1 LKSYNTKLVLYVY
14 DSFTF
19 DFDDKEKHILNEILS
34 IFENRGLNVKFK
46 SGKNLNFE

>member
-1 LKSYNTKLVLYVY
+1 MKNIIGYLS
-14 DSFTF
+14 
-19 DFDDKEKHILNEILS
+19 DDKEKHILHEILS